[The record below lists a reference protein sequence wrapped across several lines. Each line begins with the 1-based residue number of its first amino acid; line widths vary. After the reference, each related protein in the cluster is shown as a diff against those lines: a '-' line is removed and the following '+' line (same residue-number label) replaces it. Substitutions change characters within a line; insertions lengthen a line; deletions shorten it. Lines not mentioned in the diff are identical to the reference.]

1 MGKRAPL
8 TLSKATP
15 LALLLVFGVPLLV
28 ATVVYFFHGS
38 LPMPRSKTHGILINP
53 ARPLERFSAQTSAGK
68 PLSLDDI
75 LGKWT
80 LVYVAGNKCDLYCE
94 ASLFKTRQAR
104 LALGE
109 DIGRVQRLYLVI
121 DRHTLN
127 NLPSVLSEH
136 PRMTVAAIDKTVQP
150 AVMEVLGKA
159 PVGQVYIID
168 PLGNVMMRYPP
179 TATSKGMLK
188 DLKHLLRVSQI
199 G

>member
-1 MGKRAPL
+1 MNKYASS

-15 LALLLVFGVPLLV
+15 LALLLVFMVPLLGAIV
-28 ATVVYFFHGS
+28 LYYFHES
-38 LPMPRSKTHGILINP
+38 LPMPRLKTHGILINP

-68 PLSLDDI
+68 SLSLDDI
-75 LGKWT
+75 HGKWT
-80 LVYVAGNKCDLYCE
+80 LLYVAGDKCDLYCE

-121 DRHTLN
+121 DRHTLS

-136 PRMTVAAIDKTVQP
+136 PRMVVAAIDKAVQP
-150 AVMEVLGKA
+150 TVMEVLGKA
-159 PVGQVYIID
+159 PEGQVYIID

-179 TATSKGMLK
+179 NATSKGMIK